1 MKKLLLS
8 TFILILF
15 ISTNT
20 FAQISIADAR
30 AQGAGATVTIK
41 GIITNGGE
49 LGAIRYLQD
58 STGGVAAYS
67 FTMAPNVIR
76 GDEVTMTGVLKDY
89 NGLLELDPVTS
100 YTVLSQGNAL
110 PAPVVVTPN
119 QFGETYEALILQI
132 NNATFDNPGGT
143 FSGNTNYDITA
154 AGQTG
159 EIRVNTASPL
169 VGQVI
174 PTGTVNILGI
184 MSQYYT
190 TYQLLIRDGNDI
202 IPTASINITSPLMV
216 DNISTSGFDLSW
228 TTDVAG
234 STEIFY
240 GNTPLLE
247 LGHMSVP
254 GDTVDHKIHI
264 SGPPAE
270 IFYVRAFSVY
280 NADTAMTTTKVFA
293 TVSNSTGEM
302 KVYFNRTVDHSV
314 SLGTNAVQLP
324 NAIDDTVI
332 AYIGRAKYSIDMT
345 IYNFNNQNISNIS
358 TALNNA
364 YNSGI
369 EVRVIFDGDANN
381 TGISQL
387 DPGIHALAS
396 PVAQVWPSDT
406 GIMHNK
412 FLVFDAG
419 SIDHNDPI
427 VWTGATNF
435 TDGQINTD
443 PNDVIIIQDKSLAM
457 AYTLEFE
464 EMWGSQG
471 LAPDPALS
479 RFGYRKEDNTP
490 HEFIIG
496 GNRVEC
502 YFSPSDGVNGKII
515 ETIQGADNNL
525 YVNTMLITRS
535 DIGYAIRDQHNT
547 GVGAQVLV
555 NNQGGCSST
564 VVGTLE
570 SNLGSN
576 FKEYGEAGILHH
588 KLMIVDQASPAD
600 DPLVLTGCHNWS
612 SSADERNDENT
623 LIVHNQ
629 DIANQYYQEF
639 IKRWGYAVT
648 IGVKE
653 NSIVENQF
661 NVYPNPSNGQIWL
674 DFTMKAD
681 QEISIEVFDI
691 SGRMVYSETQSFIPG
706 DHKFNLCIDHLINGM
721 YIVKLN
727 GEGFNKQ
734 KKIIVNSK

>member
-1 MKKLLLS
+1 MKKLLFS
-8 TFILILF
+8 TILI
-15 ISTNT
+15 IIIASTNV

-30 AQGAGATVTIK
+30 AQGVGATVTVT
-41 GIITNGGE
+41 GVITNGGE
-49 LGAIRYLQD
+49 LGTIRYLQD
-58 STGGVAAYS
+58 STGGIAAYS
-67 FTMAPNVIR
+67 YTMAPNVNR
-76 GDEVTMTGVLKDY
+76 GDEVTVTGVLKDY
-89 NGLLELDPVTS
+89 NGLLELDPVS
-100 YTVLSQGNAL
+100 NYTVNSTGNPL
-110 PAPVVVTPN
+110 PAPIVVTPN

-132 NNATFDNPGGT
+132 DNATFDNPGGT

-159 EIRVNTASPL
+159 EVRVNTASPL

-174 PTGTVNILGI
+174 PTGTVTVLGI
-184 MSQYYT
+184 MSQYFS

-216 DNISTSGFDLSW
+216 DNITNSTFDLFW

-234 STEIFY
+234 STEIYY
-240 GNTPLLE
+240 GNTPALE

-254 GDTVDHKIHI
+254 GDTVDHSIQI

-280 NADTAMTTTKVFA
+280 NADTAITTTKVFA
-293 TVSNSTGEM
+293 TSSNSTGDI

-314 SLGTNAVQLP
+314 SSGTNAVQLP

-332 AYIGRAKYSIDMT
+332 AYIYRAKYSIDMT

-358 TALNNA
+358 AALNGAFN
-364 YNSGI
+364 NGI
-369 EVRVIFDGDANN
+369 DVRVIYDGGANN
-381 TGISQL
+381 SGISQL
-387 DPGIHALAS
+387 DPGINVLAS
-396 PVAQVWPSDT
+396 PVSVVWPSDT

-419 SIDHNDPI
+419 SNNHNDPI
-427 VWTGATNF
+427 VWTGSTNF
-435 TDGQINTD
+435 TDGQINLD
-443 PNDVIIIQDKSLAM
+443 PNNVIIVQDKSLAM

-471 LAPDPALS
+471 LAPDPAKS

-535 DIGYAIRDQHNT
+535 DIGYTIRDQHN
-547 GVGAQVLV
+547 GGLNAQVLV
-555 NNQGGCSST
+555 NDQGSCSST

-570 SNLGSN
+570 SSLGSN
-576 FKEYGEAGILHH
+576 FKEFGEAGILHH
-588 KLMIVDQASPAD
+588 KTMIVDQASPAD
-600 DPLVLTGCHNWS
+600 DPLVWTGCHNWS

-623 LIVHNQ
+623 LVVHNQ
-629 DIANQYYQEF
+629 NIANQYYQEF
-639 IKRWGYAVT
+639 VMRWGYAVT

-653 NSIVENQF
+653 NSIVDNQID
-661 NVYPNPSNGQIWL
+661 VYPNPSTGQIWL
-674 DFTMKAD
+674 DFSNKTA
-681 QEISIEVFDI
+681 QEISIDVFDI
-691 SGRMVYSETQSFIPG
+691 TGRVVFSETQSYIPG
-706 DHKFNLCIDHLINGM
+706 DHK
-721 YIVKLN
+721 VKLCLDN
-727 GEGFNKQ
+727 LISGLYILKLRGEGFSKQ
-734 KKIIVNSK
+734 QRIIVN